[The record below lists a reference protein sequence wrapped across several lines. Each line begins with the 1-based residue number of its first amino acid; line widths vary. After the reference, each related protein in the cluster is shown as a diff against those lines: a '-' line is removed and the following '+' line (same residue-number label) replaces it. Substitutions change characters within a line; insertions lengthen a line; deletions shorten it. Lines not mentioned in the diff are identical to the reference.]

1 MPAKGKSSPDTIASL
16 RSVVPGIF
24 DAAQRSTVG
33 HRKHAVALH
42 KLQSQCHELDVDSL
56 TGEDVFNKEVIRNLN
71 KVLGIKKR
79 EPSADKIVKL
89 VATFVQVGH
98 ELDLQALSKNK
109 AKEKHTDRDVDDVF
123 GADSVAGEDKHNDS
137 DENTDTVSSR
147 FVELLIRYLLQGF
160 QAKEKLTRLRCCQ
173 IVAMSV
179 TSLGEIDEEL
189 YFELIKKL
197 TERIRDKE
205 SSIRTHAAIALSKL
219 QSGEEDEGGEVTE
232 ALLSLLQN
240 DPSSEVRR
248 AVLLNIEKTPATL
261 PFVLERARDV
271 DPINRKC
278 LFLKVMP
285 PIDYHLLSIEDRER
299 LLAAG
304 VNDRD
309 ANVRRACVR
318 MIGESWLTFAD
329 QNLLEL
335 TSSLDVVDSP
345 AASKVMQSLFTAYP
359 EIPDNLEFD
368 QELWES
374 LTPEMA
380 FIIRSTIEFFHER
393 KDADKIDKHLPDA
406 MKLAQLLE
414 SFGAK
419 LESETNDELRP
430 DYEFIIH
437 QLLLV
442 AKMSDF
448 PDEIGRREM
457 LTLMRKMIMV
467 PEIPENNIEA
477 ISDIIRKLSINE
489 QDFIRIMVEVVSDVR
504 ELAPILES
512 NGSKELRLEALL
524 VSIKSLII
532 IKYILQRCFD
542 PLSEGSSMYGLLTEC
557 VVPAVQSSETVLQE
571 YGIEC
576 LALCCLLDKS
586 LAVDNIVLFAQAVK
600 HGSGELHKKGL
611 AALLDLAFMYGIT
624 DLSDSLGTPADFVQ
638 LLYGEL
644 ESDDTKIQA
653 TAGEGIARL
662 LYAHRVPEPTSVLE
676 ELLVLYYHPATSGN
690 DALRQCLTYFFPAF
704 SYMSHE
710 NQVLIQ
716 QVAIRAI
723 CRLAKLLKQQ
733 QSQQQTQ
740 QRQNQAGDISS
751 GATQG
756 QAAQQIVVWCDP
768 RILEAISAMNGS
780 GSMSSMSTTTATTTA
795 RISTYSQL
803 AIDALK
809 RTFTEPPATRKV
821 LVQLLNKLALDEK
834 TPHIHLQQMF
844 VLVRTL
850 TQQELI
856 TDMITRNALTRFET
870 GVLKLLDIESANDV
884 NLEGWLE
891 EPEMAPVFEFVSSLE
906 DGEGIS
912 DRDTDDM
919 GEDENGVVGGQD
931 SSMGNSDS
939 DVSEKHHTL
948 AGALQSP
955 RVGSAISLPTTRS
968 RTRSPLKRSRDEH
981 LEELTREIDE
991 LLDTDDD
998 EDENND
1004 DY

>member
-1 MPAKGKSSPDTIASL
+1 MPAKGKGGPDTISSL
-16 RSVVPGIF
+16 RSVVPGVF
-24 DAAQRSTVG
+24 DAAQRSIVG
-33 HRKHAVALH
+33 HRKHAVTLH
-42 KLQSQCHELDVDSL
+42 KLQLQCHEHDSKGL
-56 TGEDVFNKEVIRNLN
+56 TGEDAFNKEFIRNLN

-98 ELDLQALSKNK
+98 EIDVQVLSK
-109 AKEKHTDRDVDDVF
+109 KEKEKNPNRDEDDVF
-123 GADSVAGEDKHNDS
+123 GEDASMRIDGGDS

-197 TERIRDKE
+197 TERVHDKE
-205 SSIRTHAAIALSKL
+205 SSIRMHAAVALSKL
-219 QSGEEDEGGEVTE
+219 QSGEEDEGGEVAE
-232 ALLSLLQN
+232 ALLDLLQN

-248 AVLLNIEKTPATL
+248 AVLLNVEKTPSTL
-261 PFVLERARDV
+261 PYVLERARDV
-271 DPINRKC
+271 DSINRKC

-304 VNDRD
+304 INDRD

-345 AASKVMQSLFTAYP
+345 VASKVMQSLFTAYP
-359 EIPDNLEFD
+359 EIPENLDFD
-368 QELWES
+368 QELWEN

-380 FIIRSTIEFFHER
+380 FIIRSTIEFFNER

-406 MKLAQLLE
+406 MKLAQMLE
-414 SFGAK
+414 SLGAR
-419 LESETNDELRP
+419 LESEAEEEVRP

-442 AKMSDF
+442 ARMSDF

-477 ISDIIRKLSINE
+477 ISDIIRKLSIGE
-489 QDFIRIMVEVVSDVR
+489 QDFIRIMAEIVSDVR
-504 ELAPILES
+504 ELAPELTS
-512 NGSKELRLEALL
+512 SSPKETRLEALL
-524 VSIKSLII
+524 VSIKCLII

-542 PLSEGSSMYGLLTEC
+542 TLSEGSSMYALLTEC

-576 LALCCLLDKS
+576 LALFCLLDKS

-611 AALLDLAFMYGIT
+611 AAILDLAFMYGIT
-624 DLSDSLGTPADFVQ
+624 DLSSSLGTSADFVDLIYQ
-638 LLYGEL
+638 EL
-644 ESDDTKIQA
+644 ESEDVKIQA
-653 TAGEGIARL
+653 TAGEGLAKL
-662 LYAHRVPEPTSVLE
+662 LYAHRIPEAAGVLE
-676 ELLVLYYHPATSGN
+676 ELLVLYFHPNTSGN

-710 NQVLIQ
+710 NQSLMQ
-716 QVAIRAI
+716 QVAIKAI
-723 CRLAKLLKQQ
+723 CRLTRVLKHQPT
-733 QSQQQTQ
+733 QTE
-740 QRQNQAGDISS
+740 QRQKQPGDGPG

-756 QAAQQIVVWCDP
+756 QAAQQIVVWSDP
-768 RILEAISAMNGS
+768 RILEAISSMNNS
-780 GSMSSMSTTTATTTA
+780 SSMRTMTTSSA
-795 RISTYSQL
+795 RMGTYSAL
-803 AIDALK
+803 ARDALK
-809 RTFTEPPATRKV
+809 QTFKESPGTRKV

-834 TPHIHLQQMF
+834 TPHIQLQEMF

-850 TQQELI
+850 SQKELI
-856 TDMITRNALTRFET
+856 TDMITRNALVRFENSL
-870 GVLKLLDIESANDV
+870 LKLLEIENANDV

-891 EPEMAPVFEFVSSLE
+891 EPEMAAVFEFVSSLE
-906 DGEGIS
+906 DGDAHSGEE
-912 DRDTDDM
+912 TEAT
-919 GEDENGVVGGQD
+919 EDEDN
-931 SSMGNSDS
+931 SMAGEKDNSAAGSDS
-939 DVSEKHHTL
+939 EASEPH
-948 AGALQSP
+948 GAHDSLQSLKIK
-955 RVGSAISLPTTRS
+955 SAMPLPTRLK
-968 RTRSPLKRSRDEH
+968 TRSPLKRSRDEH

-991 LLDTDDD
+991 LLDTDDED
-998 EDENND
+998 EDNGYLNG

>member
-1 MPAKGKSSPDTIASL
+1 MPTKGKGGPDTISSL
-16 RSVVPGIF
+16 RSVVPGVF
-24 DAAQRSTVG
+24 DAAQRSMVG

-42 KLQSQCHELDVDSL
+42 KLQIQCHEHDAEGL
-56 TGEDVFNKEVIRNLN
+56 TGEDAFNKEFIRNLN

-98 ELDLQALSKNK
+98 EIDVQALLSKTK
-109 AKEKHTDRDVDDVF
+109 SKEKDPDSDDDDVF
-123 GADSVAGEDKHNDS
+123 GSDTTMKVDGDG

-179 TSLGEIDEEL
+179 TSLGEIDEDL

-197 TERIRDKE
+197 TERVHDKE
-205 SSIRTHAAIALSKL
+205 SSIRMHAAVALSKL
-219 QSGEEDEGGEVTE
+219 QSGEEDEGGEVAE
-232 ALLSLLQN
+232 ALLDLLQN

-248 AVLLNIEKTPATL
+248 AVLLNVEKTPSTL

-335 TSSLDVVDSP
+335 TSSFDVVDSP
-345 AASKVMQSLFTAYP
+345 VASKVMQSLFTAYP
-359 EIPDNLEFD
+359 EIPENLEFD
-368 QELWES
+368 QELWEN

-380 FIIRSTIEFFHER
+380 FIIRSTIEFFSER

-406 MKLAQLLE
+406 MKLAQMLE
-414 SFGAK
+414 SLGAK
-419 LESETNDELRP
+419 LESEIDDEVRP

-442 AKMSDF
+442 ARMSDF

-477 ISDIIRKLSINE
+477 ISDIIRRLSISE
-489 QDFIRIMVEVVSDVR
+489 QDFIRIVAEVVSDVR
-504 ELAPILES
+504 ELAPELT
-512 NGSKELRLEALL
+512 SKSPKETRLEALL
-524 VSIKSLII
+524 VSIKCLII
-532 IKYILQRCFD
+532 IKYVLQRCFET
-542 PLSEGSSMYGLLTEC
+542 LSEGSSMYALLTEC

-576 LALCCLLDKS
+576 LALFCLLDKS
-586 LAVDNIVLFAQAVK
+586 LAIDNIVLFAQAVK

-611 AALLDLAFMYGIT
+611 AAMLDLAFMYGIA
-624 DLSDSLGTPADFVQ
+624 DLSDSLGTPTNFVDII
-638 LLYGEL
+638 YREL
-644 ESDDTKIQA
+644 ESEDVKIQA
-653 TAGEGIARL
+653 TAGEGLAKL
-662 LYAHRVPEPTSVLE
+662 LYAHRIPEPAGVLE
-676 ELLVLYYHPATSGN
+676 ELLVLYFHPNTSNN

-710 NQVLIQ
+710 SQSLMQ
-716 QVAIRAI
+716 QVAIKSI
-723 CRLAKLLKQQ
+723 CRLTKVLKHQ
-733 QSQQQTQ
+733 QSQMQP
-740 QRQNQAGDISS
+740 GDSS
-751 GATQG
+751 GGASQG
-756 QAAQQIVVWCDP
+756 QAAQQIVVWSDP
-768 RILEAISAMNGS
+768 RILEAISAMNS
-780 GSMSSMSTTTATTTA
+780 SSSMRTTTTSTRMGAYSALA
-795 RISTYSQL
+795 R
-803 AIDALK
+803 DALK
-809 RTFTEPPATRKV
+809 QTFKESPGTRKV
-821 LVQLLNKLALDEK
+821 LVQLLNKLALDER
-834 TPHIHLQQMF
+834 TPHIQLQEMF

-850 TQQELI
+850 SQQELI
-856 TDMITRNALTRFET
+856 TDMITRNALVRFESSL
-870 GVLKLLDIESANDV
+870 LKLLEIENANDV
-884 NLEGWLE
+884 NLEGWLD
-891 EPEMAPVFEFVSSLE
+891 EPEMAAVF
-906 DGEGIS
+906 
-912 DRDTDDM
+912 
-919 GEDENGVVGGQD
+919 
-931 SSMGNSDS
+931 
-939 DVSEKHHTL
+939 
-948 AGALQSP
+948 
-955 RVGSAISLPTTRS
+955 
-968 RTRSPLKRSRDEH
+968 
-981 LEELTREIDE
+981 
-991 LLDTDDD
+991 
-998 EDENND
+998 
-1004 DY
+1004 